1 MYYSFMQDFLP
12 KCPLDVASLGR
23 APLGEPSFLPD
34 AGGVYLAVDT
44 ANRVWYVGKAE
55 SSIRERLAGH
65 ERLTEFSERKATL
78 IAWQTE
84 GDEERCSQLEKA
96 AIEHFH
102 PPLNFQHNFN
112 ELPRAA
118 FGLSPDEEIER
129 FFRLRIN
136 AKMIELDLAALEPN
150 VVSHCE
156 QAGGKISHH
165 YGTLWYQTVSSW
177 KYSKECE
184 EQKQQ
189 LLLRQQCERENGVA
203 LVRAETTSPRYKL
216 NSSALAPEFAIRLAT
231 VFDEHSAGT
240 AGTL

>member
-1 MYYSFMQDFLP
+1 MHDFLP
-12 KCPLDVASLGR
+12 KSPFDVARLGR
-23 APLGEPSFLPD
+23 APLGEPSFLP
-34 AGGVYLAVDT
+34 ASGGVYLAIDT

-65 ERLTEFSERKATL
+65 EKLTEFKEKEATL

-84 GDEERCSQLEKA
+84 ADEERCSQLEKA

-129 FFRLRIN
+129 FFQLRIN
-136 AKMIELDLAALEPN
+136 SKIIELELAALEPN
-150 VVSHCE
+150 IVTHCQ
-156 QAGGKISHH
+156 QAGGKITHLH
-165 YGTLWYQTVSSW
+165 GTLWYQTVPSW
-177 KYSKECE
+177 KYSEECE

-189 LLLRQQCERENGVA
+189 LLQRQKQERESKVA
-203 LVRAETTSPRYKL
+203 SVKAETTSPRYKL
-216 NSSALAPEFAIRLAT
+216 NSCALAPEFAIRLAP
-231 VFDEHSAGT
+231 FLEERHADAIEAF
-240 AGTL
+240 